1 MRGRSL
7 LAGALFAAACLVCGS
22 QPGLA
27 QPGPK
32 KGGTI
37 NIGINTDL
45 TVVDP
50 HYNAAFISTI
60 ILSHVFEGLV
70 SYGEKLEYVP
80 VLCER
85 WEISPDYRTYTFYL
99 RKGKLFHHGPEMTSA
114 DVKFSIDRIFFPNI
128 PNPRRNLFQRID
140 RVEAVDRYTVRV
152 HMKAPE
158 AGLLGRKKSTSS
170 CLLLTYVSP

>member
-1 MRGRSL
+1 MRGKSL
-7 LAGALFAAACLVCGS
+7 LIAALFAAGSLCCGF

-27 QPGPK
+27 QPTPK

-45 TVVDP
+45 TVVDL
-50 HYNAAFISTI
+50 HYNAAFISTT

-85 WEISPDYRTYTFYL
+85 WEISPDYKTYTFYL
-99 RKGKLFHHGPEMTSA
+99 RKGKLFHHGQEMTA
-114 DVKFSIDRIFFPNI
+114 TDVKFSIDRIFDPKI
-128 PNPRRNLFQRID
+128 PNPRKSLFQKID
-140 RVEAVDRYTVRV
+140 RVEIMDRYTVRV

-158 AGLLGRKKSTSS
+158 AGLL
-170 CLLLTYVSP
+170 